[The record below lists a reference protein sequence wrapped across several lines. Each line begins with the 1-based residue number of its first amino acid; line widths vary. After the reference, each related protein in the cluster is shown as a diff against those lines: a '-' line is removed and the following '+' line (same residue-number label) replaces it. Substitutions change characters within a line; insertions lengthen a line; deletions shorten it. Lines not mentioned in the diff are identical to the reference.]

1 MQTKTIYVN
10 VEKAGKIY
18 RMLHTQPLDEEHC
31 MGEDETYS
39 ETAVFDDGYEVDV
52 KLCGVRYEEGGDNT
66 PWTEAVLFKDG
77 CEVTCTDVSD
87 EFFGEWRLE
96 TDDET
101 YVVFVERC
109 EPDNPEIPL
118 MQPEEAI
125 GVINDVAAR
134 IADSA
139 AHAANVDDS
148 SEDSSV
154 HKDIAVAVVAEDVE
168 RYGEALRAA
177 VVALKKRVADVI
189 APYRGKS
196 RDVIHD
202 VWCPSCGNLVTDING
217 EYCPKCGQK
226 IENE

>member
-1 MQTKTIYVN
+1 MQTRTIYI
-10 VEKAGKIY
+10 KADEAAKID
-18 RMLHTQPLDEEHC
+18 RLLNTQPSDEEHC
-31 MGEDETYS
+31 MGEDELYS
-39 ETAVFDDGYEVDV
+39 ETAVFDDGYEVDI
-52 KLCGVRYEEGGDNT
+52 KLCGVRYEDGGDNT
-66 PWTEAVLFKDG
+66 PWTEAVLFKDS

-109 EPDNPEIPL
+109 EPDNPEKPL

-125 GVINDVAAR
+125 GVINDIAAR

-139 AHAANVDDS
+139 ARAANGDSS
-148 SEDSSV
+148 SEDSRG
-154 HKDIAVAVVAEDVE
+154 HNDIVVAVGAEDAE

-177 VVALKKRVADVI
+177 VTALKKRVADVI
-189 APYRGKS
+189 APYRGRS
-196 RDVIHD
+196 YDVIHD
-202 VWCPSCGNLVTDING
+202 VWCPSCGRCKQLITE

-226 IENE
+226 IESE